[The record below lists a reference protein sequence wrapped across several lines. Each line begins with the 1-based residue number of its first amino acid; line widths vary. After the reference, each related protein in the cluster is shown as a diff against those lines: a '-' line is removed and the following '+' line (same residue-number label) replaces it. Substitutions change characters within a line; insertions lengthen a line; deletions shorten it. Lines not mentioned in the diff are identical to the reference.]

1 MEVCASGLMVRLE
14 MESTEPIQT
23 LLLRAQAAGISVRAE
38 ETTRKGAAC
47 LLLASAGV
55 PIEAF
60 GAAMACLQ
68 SAIEEE
74 QPFHTGKETP

>member
-1 MEVCASGLMVRLE
+1 MKTMKKALCWMTVV
-14 MESTEPIQT
+14 
-23 LLLRAQAAGISVRAE
+23 
-38 ETTRKGAAC
+38 C

-74 QPFHTGKETP
+74 QPFHTGEETP